1 MYKRI
6 AEELK
11 KDANFWDR
19 HSTLINEAYE
29 SATAS
34 EKRLIDDAMQATR
47 KDRMLTELSVRLLN
61 GDDELYVVK
70 PRTII
75 GSQQMVQQAREILK
89 KELEQSWRES
99 KAELA
104 GIKQEMLNRGI

>member
-1 MYKRI
+1 MAIHDLYKRI

-47 KDRMLTELSVRLLN
+47 KDRMLTELSVRMLN
-61 GDDELYVVK
+61 GDDELYGVK
-70 PRTII
+70 PAKSRA
-75 GSQQMVQQAREILK
+75 QILK
-89 KELEQSWRES
+89 ELTPGLEQIFIDEYA
-99 KAELA
+99 KY
-104 GIKQEMLNRGI
+104 KTKNRYNV